1 MPTDELSPLD
11 TEQVNRILV
20 LALNTKKLKQNALD
34 TTSLLSEVNIDYAR
48 TMNKIIFDLNLTR
61 PALAHVSSALR
72 VLESKEEALAKLREK
87 PCRIMPVPRH
97 DFPKHFSDFCFN
109 SFYTKGEAIKALVDV
124 NEQCLKLTELSL
136 FNTRISKVCA
146 FGSVY
151 SFLFSIDFLAISCLF
166 LNDTQSQTLSD
177 FESGQA
183 GALQESAGLHQDQVA
198 SSPAKGHLGQLERH
212 QQGLAQSTRAQP

>member
-1 MPTDELSPLD
+1 VLSHDANDAKFVVKYKDTGVAVKVYRIHLCFQAENPFLFAQRVAAAHQLRREFESQIRYALYVDNMPTDELSPLD

-61 PALAHVSSALR
+61 PALAQVSSALR
-72 VLESKEEALAKLREK
+72 MLENKEEALAKFREK
-87 PCRIMPVPRH
+87 PWLGVMPVPRH

-136 FNTRISKVCA
+136 FNTRISK
-146 FGSVY
+146 
-151 SFLFSIDFLAISCLF
+151 
-166 LNDTQSQTLSD
+166 SQTLSD
-177 FESGQA
+177 F
-183 GALQESAGLHQDQVA
+183 
-198 SSPAKGHLGQLERH
+198 
-212 QQGLAQSTRAQP
+212 